1 MLHAGRGW
9 RLHGR
14 LLRLEFVLRRRA
26 LSVRSGRLLL
36 ALLISLPVGRSR

>member
-14 LLRLEFVLRRRA
+14 LLWLELVLRRA
-26 LSVRSGRLLL
+26 LSARSGRLLLL
-36 ALLISLPVGRSR
+36 ALLISLAVGRSR